1 MRTDGQTAMKVE
13 IVMSIQ
19 PYRAFQMN
27 FTFTKSRG
35 LVSIYIWWVIK
46 SWPLYLNKGQSNSDG
61 ISDWNRSPSIWSVL
75 CHLIFR
81 AVLHPRH
88 GVDVEI
94 NQYLSVKYCR
104 MSKALINWLSLQ
116 GKINFKYQW
125 ENWEGLNAR
134 KFKLLISVQTLGD
147 LHRSFIHSKTG

>member
-1 MRTDGQTAMKVE
+1 MHINLWSQFWLSWAKRVGIIRRRSTTSCSVSHPSNDSKT
-13 IVMSIQ
+13 IVVFLTPFGCS
-19 PYRAFQMN
+19 
-27 FTFTKSRG
+27 
-35 LVSIYIWWVIK
+35 
-46 SWPLYLNKGQSNSDG
+46 KGQSNSDG

-104 MSKALINWLSLQ
+104 MSKTIINRLSLQ
-116 GKINFKYQW
+116 GKIGFA
-125 ENWEGLNAR
+125 L
-134 KFKLLISVQTLGD
+134 SVESWQHSSRR
-147 LHRSFIHSKTG
+147 LHIQP